1 MKRSIYESFRLYL
14 SKLKTPTPL
23 YYLHRKMFSLTNG
36 WSNDMISFWIKLLNP
51 KTDKISSVPVWSS
64 SLSASQIADK
74 IRVDGFYRFEHRL
87 NERIVDRIVSYA
99 KSEPSRTRKEYF
111 STATSSTEKV
121 TYAEMNH
128 IVELI
133 FDLSFCNIAQEYFES
148 SPIMD
153 LFAMWWSKPCEN
165 KNLQSYAAQMFHY
178 DMDRIKFL
186 KFFVY
191 LTDVTSD
198 TGPHCFVRGSHNN
211 LKKNLRRDGR
221 FDDKDVELAYGEN
234 AIVQLCAPKG
244 TIFAVDTRGL
254 HKGVPLKSGR
264 RLMLQLMYANSTFG
278 QDYQNININ
287 SHPSKELI
295 MQKIAEHPLIFGPL
309 FQFE

>member
-1 MKRSIYESFRLYL
+1 MASY
-14 SKLKTPTPL
+14 
-23 YYLHRKMFSLTNG
+23 
-36 WSNDMISFWIKLLNP
+36 WIKLLNR
-51 KTDKISSVPVWSS
+51 KTDEISTVPVRFS
-64 SLSASQIADK
+64 SLTAQQIADK
-74 IRVDGFYRFEHRL
+74 IRMDGFYRFEHRL
-87 NERIVDRIVSYA
+87 DEPIVDQIVSFA

-111 STATSSTEKV
+111 STATSSTGKV
-121 TYAEMNH
+121 TYEEMNH
-128 IVELI
+128 IDSPRFDFDQLDMCKSKEILELI
-133 FDLSFCNIAQEYFES
+133 FDLSFCNIAQEYFGS
-148 SPIMD
+148 TPIMD

-165 KNLQSYAAQMFHY
+165 KSLQSYAAQMFHY

-191 LTDVTSD
+191 LTDVTPD
-198 TGPHCFVRGSHNN
+198 TGPHCFVRGSHND

-221 FDDKDVELAYGEN
+221 FDDIDIEHAYGKN
-234 AIVQLCAPKG
+234 AIVELCAPKG

-254 HKGVPLKSGR
+254 HKGVSLKYGQ

-278 QDYQNININ
+278 QDYQKININ

-309 FQFE
+309 FQFK